1 VHLTRQAEDPAA
13 GAAAYAA
20 FIDDRAVGSMVVR
33 TGPDDA
39 LVVTV
44 DWLLLADRAQAADL
58 LATFVEL
65 AGHAGTSSVVVD
77 TVDELTRLVA
87 RASGY
92 SGGLREPLR
101 RALNGPDATTEP
113 PRPLPDT
120 RPLLPDTRSLL
131 RDSGRLLRDV
141 SAFVPE
147 LAVETRTK
155 GWARLVG
162 SPPKLIDV
170 VASHPALRRP
180 VTLRM
185 PNRPDAI
192 PEAIAEILDTA
203 IGVLRRFPVEIHRI
217 SCETASYDL
226 ANGRHA
232 GETFP
237 NIGMVYLSSSYL
249 LADDFERTQRAW
261 IEHNPG
267 LRRRSLAPPPYSSID
282 GITAHELW
290 HRIEDA
296 YHHADWIAIH
306 RALGAELGV
315 ETLEHALRGGS
326 PGAPAAWQHAYRRVV
341 DEVSRYATTN
351 PREAKAEM
359 FMFWW
364 CRSGP
369 PSPLVARFGEVIEP
383 ALLVDGLT

>member
-1 VHLTRQAEDPAA
+1 VHLTRQAEDPAT

-20 FIDDRAVGSMVVR
+20 FVDDVPVGSIVVR
-33 TGPDDA
+33 TGPDDT
-39 LVVTV
+39 LTVTV
-44 DWLLLADRAQAADL
+44 DWLLLADQAQAMEL
-58 LATFVEL
+58 LATFAEL
-65 AGHAGTSSVVVD
+65 ARNTGTTAVVVD

-92 SGGLREPLR
+92 SGGLREPLHR
-101 RALNGPDATTEP
+101 DLNRPDAATGP
-113 PRPLPDT
+113 QPLDAE
-120 RPLLPDTRSLL
+120 RL
-131 RDSGRLLRDV
+131 RRDV

-147 LAVETRTK
+147 LTVEIRARGWTRL
-155 GWARLVG
+155 GGR
-162 SPPKLIDV
+162 PPKLIDL

-226 ANGRHA
+226 ARGQHA

-237 NIGMVYLSSSYL
+237 NVGMVYLNASYL
-249 LADDFERTQRAW
+249 LADDFERTQRNW

-267 LRRRSLAPPPYSSID
+267 LRRRSLVPPPHSSID

-296 YHHADWIAIH
+296 YHQADWIAIH
-306 RALGAELGV
+306 QALGVELGV
-315 ETLEHALRGGS
+315 ETLEQALRGGS
-326 PGAPAAWQHAYRRVV
+326 PDAPVTWQHAHQRVV

-359 FMFWW
+359 FMKWW

-369 PSPLVARFGEVIEP
+369 PSPLVACFGTVIEP
-383 ALLVDGLT
+383 ALPAGGA